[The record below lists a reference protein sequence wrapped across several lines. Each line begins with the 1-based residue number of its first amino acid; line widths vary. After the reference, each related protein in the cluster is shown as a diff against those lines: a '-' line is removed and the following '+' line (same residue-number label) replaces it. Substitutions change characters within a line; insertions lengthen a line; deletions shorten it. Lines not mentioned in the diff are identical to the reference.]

1 MRESNVGRFAIG
13 LTDHLEGPR
22 DRPSS
27 AIYEEVAD
35 LVRLADELGVK
46 YAWFTE
52 HHAHAHHGHL
62 PTPLLFALHL
72 AGQTRRIH
80 LGTAII
86 CLNLHHPL
94 DVAEQVAVA
103 DVLTKGRMAVGFGSG
118 STPEE
123 FGLFGQAETD
133 EHERHARFA
142 EALRIIRSAWSEQGI
157 GADPSPGYFGVPP
170 HRPLP
175 VPAPDLARR
184 CWLAANSVGSA
195 RIAGSLDFNMLFSHL
210 RTPEQYRQYAAA
222 YRESGGTGLIAANRP
237 VFVGPD
243 DATAFDLAETALRIL
258 WRRFRQEGKIPAD
271 TPEPDTTRGS
281 LRPSDQLPR
290 RRARDG
296 PASAPRAA
304 RRGPLRC
311 RQRRGPLG
319 RALARAGL
327 REPPPA
333 GRNLRLNRNALR
345 CPRERGEPADQLVPA
360 GGIEAQEDLEFL
372 PGGLVIVEPEIAA
385 DEELP
390 DLEVVG
396 VEAERLP
403 AGVDGRR
410 PIASLEIERGQLGVV
425 IRCARG

>member
-1 MRESNVGRFAIG
+1 MSSFAIG

-22 DRPSS
+22 ERPSA
-27 AIYEEVAD
+27 AIFDEVAD
-35 LVRLADELGVK
+35 LVRQADELGVQ

-62 PTPLLFALHL
+62 PTPLLYALHL
-72 AGQTRRIH
+72 AGQTRRIR

-123 FGLFGQAETD
+123 FGLFGQAETG
-133 EHERHARFA
+133 EQERHARFA

-157 GADPSPGYFGVPP
+157 AADGETVGAIGSDPSPRYFPVPP

-222 YRESGGTGLIAANRP
+222 YREAGGTGLIAANRP

-243 DATAFDLAETALRIL
+243 DETSFALAEPALRIL

-271 TPEPDTTRGS
+271 TPEPARPEDLCGHPINFLVGGPETVRRQLRALHDEVPFDVANVEVRWAGLSHKLVCES
-281 LRPSDQLPR
+281 LRL
-290 RRARDG
+290 
-296 PASAPRAA
+296 
-304 RRGPLRC
+304 LV
-311 RQRRGPLG
+311 LG
-319 RALARAGL
+319 R
-327 REPPPA
+327 
-333 GRNLRLNRNALR
+333 
-345 CPRERGEPADQLVPA
+345 
-360 GGIEAQEDLEFL
+360 
-372 PGGLVIVEPEIAA
+372 
-385 DEELP
+385 
-390 DLEVVG
+390 
-396 VEAERLP
+396 
-403 AGVDGRR
+403 
-410 PIASLEIERGQLGVV
+410 
-425 IRCARG
+425 

>member
-1 MRESNVGRFAIG
+1 MRRFAIG

-27 AIYEEVAD
+27 AIYEEGAD

-175 VPAPDLARR
+175 VPTPDLARR
-184 CWLAANSVGSA
+184 CWLAANSPGSA

-210 RTPEQYRQYAAA
+210 RTPEQYRQYAEA
-222 YRESGGTGLIAANRP
+222 YREAGGTGLIAANRP

-243 DATAFDLAETALRIL
+243 DATAFDLAEPALRIL

-271 TPEPDTTRGS
+271 TPEPARPQDLCGHPINFIVGGPETVLRQLHGLHDEVPFNVANVEVRWAGLSHELVCES
-281 LRPSDQLPR
+281 LRRLMKDV
-290 RRARDG
+290 
-296 PASAPRAA
+296 APMVDPQGSCEGA
-304 RRGPLRC
+304 
-311 RQRRGPLG
+311 
-319 RALARAGL
+319 
-327 REPPPA
+327 
-333 GRNLRLNRNALR
+333 
-345 CPRERGEPADQLVPA
+345 VP
-360 GGIEAQEDLEFL
+360 
-372 PGGLVIVEPEIAA
+372 VW
-385 DEELP
+385 
-390 DLEVVG
+390 
-396 VEAERLP
+396 
-403 AGVDGRR
+403 
-410 PIASLEIERGQLGVV
+410 
-425 IRCARG
+425 